1 MAIYF
6 VTERYL
12 KIYGMITSN
21 VDATD
26 FTPLI
31 QFCSKAFIKKQI
43 GTYFFTDLLTKYN
56 NQTLSVNESALVELM
71 QFSIAWRA
79 TAEAAIS
86 LSYQIKN
93 KGIIKQKDDQGDAAD
108 MKEITFIYDSMIQKA
123 LYFELE
129 MREFLI
135 KNKLNYPIF
144 LDIKND
150 DSMIKNDQYNAKG
163 DNFNEGIGII
173 LI

>member
-1 MAIYF
+1 MIYF

-12 KIYGMITSN
+12 KLYGMITSN

-31 QFCSKAFIKKQI
+31 QFCSKAFIRKQI
-43 GTYFFTDLLTKYN
+43 GSYFFNDLLTKYN
-56 NQTLSVNESALVELM
+56 AQTLNADETLLVEIM
-71 QFSIAWRA
+71 QFAIAWRA

-93 KGIIKQKDDQGDAAD
+93 KGIQKQRDDNSDAAE
-108 MKEITFIYDSMIQKA
+108 MKEITFIYDNYIQKA
-123 LYFELE
+123 QYFELE

-144 LDIKND
+144 TDKLNI
-150 DSMIKNDQYNAKG
+150 DSMIKNDECNSRG
-163 DNFNEGIGII
+163 DIFNEGTGVII
-173 LI
+173 I

>member
-12 KIYGMITSN
+12 KLYGMITSN

-31 QFCSKAFIKKQI
+31 QFSAKAFIRKQI
-43 GTYFFTDLLTKYN
+43 GTLFFNDLLTKYN
-56 NQTLSVNESALVELM
+56 DKTLSVEETNLVEII
-71 QFSIAWRA
+71 QFAIAWRA

-93 KGIIKQKDDQGDAAD
+93 KGIQKQRDDNSDAAE
-108 MKEITFIYDSMIQKA
+108 MKEITFMYDNYIQKA
-123 LYFELE
+123 QYFELE

-135 KNKLNYPIF
+135 KNKLDYPMFTNI
-144 LDIKND
+144 LNV

-163 DNFNEGIGII
+163 DSFNEGTGII
-173 LI
+173 II

>member
-1 MAIYF
+1 MIYF

-12 KIYGMITSN
+12 KLYGMITSN

-31 QFCSKAFIKKQI
+31 QFCSKAFIRKQI
-43 GTYFFTDLLTKYN
+43 GSYFFNDLLTKYN
-56 NQTLSVNESALVELM
+56 AQTLNADETLLVEIM
-71 QFSIAWRA
+71 QFAIAWRA

-93 KGIIKQKDDQGDAAD
+93 KGIQKQRDDNSDAAE
-108 MKEITFIYDSMIQKA
+108 MKEITFIYDNYIQKA
-123 LYFELE
+123 QYFELE

-144 LDIKND
+144 TDKLNI
-150 DSMIKNDQYNAKG
+150 DSMIKNDECNPRG
-163 DNFNEGIGII
+163 DIFNEGTGVII
-173 LI
+173 I